1 MEGYFSNPEK
11 IHWWLRVGQESREGE
26 KWTEVKENWE
36 WEQQNGQGLVFHGR
50 WWMKGRGWK
59 QEPVSQIHDLSNW
72 MNRGSILLWSWIRDS
87 ADLDMGRSTGFKH
100 VTFCYASEI
109 DKWICLMDSLVLRYF
124 ILSNLVCPRLPT
136 IEDETSH
143 CFREGQTQF
152 RTEIRISL
160 VFKLDHLKKKKKKVG
175 GFAWQSNG

>member
-1 MEGYFSNPEK
+1 
-11 IHWWLRVGQESREGE
+11 
-26 KWTEVKENWE
+26 
-36 WEQQNGQGLVFHGR
+36 
-50 WWMKGRGWK
+50 
-59 QEPVSQIHDLSNW
+59 